1 MPDIRSRPGVGPT
14 YAFIFA
20 VSIVL
25 MLFGWRWAA
34 QVAEQ
39 SPEEGYVI
47 DVAASALPAAA
58 AWWSALALRQRRF
71 RDQPLQGGIFIRK
84 GRGANGLP
92 QLGQPVVGHEN
103 SRQIRQES

>member
-1 MPDIRSRPGVGPT
+1 MPQLTSRSGVGPT

-34 QVAEQ
+34 QVAQE
-39 SPEEGYVI
+39 SPERGYVI

-58 AWWSALALRQRRF
+58 AWWGALALRQRR
-71 RDQPLQGGIFIRK
+71 R
-84 GRGANGLP
+84 
-92 QLGQPVVGHEN
+92 GQPPASGAEQAFDVLRWLALVLLAL
-103 SRQIRQES
+103 RILLPLL